1 MKPASVP
8 GNGIEGPHQVT
19 PRSLNATPPGDSM
32 PATGCDLGGKL
43 VSFTQIRWT
52 LASLALLALST
63 VAQAQSEGDLEW
75 RTYGGDLASTRY
87 SPADQIDAGNFGDLE
102 LAWTLRTDNFGPDP
116 EFNLQS
122 TPLMVGGVLYSVAG
136 SRRAVIAADAASG
149 ELLWMHRL
157 DEGERGAAAPRRLSG
172 RGLTWR
178 DNGGAGEIF
187 YVTPGYQ
194 LIGLDAAT
202 GRRLPGFGVDGIVDL
217 KQNMDQ
223 DIDLVTGEVGLH
235 AAPLAAGDTI
245 LVGAA
250 HLPGG
255 APRSMRNVKGHI
267 RGFDARTGDRK
278 WIFHT
283 IPGADEFGNDT
294 WLNESWRYT
303 GNAGVWGQMTV
314 DAELGIA
321 YFATEMPTNDYY
333 GGHRHGDNLFSD
345 SLVAVDLETG
355 ERLWYY
361 QFIHHDVWD
370 WDLPCAPILVD
381 ITVDGRE
388 IKAIAQ
394 PSKQT
399 WLYVFDRVTGEPVW
413 PIEERPVEAS
423 DVPGE
428 LLSPTQPYPTRP
440 PAYDRQGVGIDDLID
455 FTPELR
461 AEAERIAANHR
472 IGPIF
477 TPPTVSVPEGPWG
490 TLMLPS
496 QAGGTNW
503 PGASLDPETGIIYLY
518 SYTQVVSLGLINDP
532 ERSDMNFI
540 RGRASEVSAAEA
552 SLTIDGIPIIKPPWG
567 RITAIDLNRGEI
579 LWQVPHGETADNIRN
594 HPRLEGVDIPRTGRV
609 GRIGTLN
616 TKTLVIAGEGGMFTT
631 PSGERGA
638 MLRAYDKMTGEEVGE
653 VYMPAPQ
660 SGSPMTYVLDGVQY
674 IVVATSGSGQP
685 GRLLAYRLPP
695 E

>member
-1 MKPASVP
+1 MLRKRIGWLFCVVVIAVAP
-8 GNGIEGPHQVT
+8 
-19 PRSLNATPPGDSM
+19 
-32 PATGCDLGGKL
+32 
-43 VSFTQIRWT
+43 
-52 LASLALLALST
+52 
-63 VAQAQSEGDLEW
+63 AQAQPGGDLEW

-87 SPADQIDAGNFGDLE
+87 SPADQITADNFSDLE
-102 LAWTLRTDNFGPDP
+102 LAWSLRTDNFGPEP

-122 TPLMVGGVLYSVAG
+122 TPLMVGGVLYSTVG
-136 SRRAVIAADAASG
+136 SRRAVIAADAATG

-157 DEGERGAAAPRRLSG
+157 DEAERGSAAPRRLSG
-172 RGLTWR
+172 RGLAYR
-178 DNGGAGEIF
+178 DDGGAGQIL

-194 LIGLDAAT
+194 LLALSAAT
-202 GRRLPGFGVDGIVDL
+202 GQRIAGFGTDGIVDL
-217 KQNMDQ
+217 KLNMDQ

-235 AAPLAAGDTI
+235 AAPLVVGDTI
-245 LVGAA
+245 LIGAA
-250 HLPGG
+250 HLPGS
-255 APRSMRNVKGHI
+255 APESMENVKGHV
-267 RGFDARTGDRK
+267 RGFDAATGERK

-283 IPGADEFGNDT
+283 IPGGDEFGNDT
-294 WLNESWRYT
+294 WLNGSWRYT

-345 SLVAVDLETG
+345 SLVAVDIETG

-399 WLYVFDRVTGEPVW
+399 WLYVFDRETGEPVW
-413 PIEERPVEAS
+413 PIEERAVEAS
-423 DVPGE
+423 TVPGE
-428 LLSPTQPYPTRP
+428 LLALTQPYPTRP
-440 PAYDRQGVGIDDLID
+440 PAYDRQGVGLDDLID

-461 AEAERIAANHR
+461 AEAEQIVSNYRV
-472 IGPIF
+472 GPIF

-503 PGASLDPETGIIYLY
+503 PGGSLDPETGIIYLY
-518 SYTQVVSLGLINDP
+518 TYTQVVSLGLINDP
-532 ERSDMNFI
+532 ERSDMDFI
-540 RGRASEVSAAEA
+540 RGRTSEVTARDAA
-552 SLTIDGIPIIKPPWG
+552 LTIDGIPIIKPPWG

-579 LWQVPHGETADNIRN
+579 LWQVPHGATPDNIRN
-594 HPRLEGVDIPRTGRV
+594 HPRLQGVEVPRTGRV

-631 PSGERGA
+631 PSGARGA
-638 MLRAYDKMTGEEVGE
+638 MLRAYDKMTGSEVGE

-660 SGSPMTYVLDGVQY
+660 TGSPMTYVLDGVQY
-674 IVVATSGSGQP
+674 LVVAVSGSGESGQ
-685 GRLLAYRLPP
+685 LLAYRLPP

>member
-1 MKPASVP
+1 M
-8 GNGIEGPHQVT
+8 
-19 PRSLNATPPGDSM
+19 
-32 PATGCDLGGKL
+32 
-43 VSFTQIRWT
+43 SFRLMRWT
-52 LASLALLALST
+52 LALLVFAAAAP
-63 VAQAQSEGDLEW
+63 AQPAADLEW
-75 RTYGGDLASTRY
+75 PTYGGDLASTRY
-87 SPADQIDAGNFGDLE
+87 SPADLITADNFADLE
-102 LAWTLRTDNFGPDP
+102 LAWTLSTDNLGPEP
-116 EFNLQS
+116 EYNLQS
-122 TPLMVGGVLYSVAG
+122 TPLMVGGVLYTTAG
-136 SRRAVIAADAASG
+136 TRRAVVAADAATG
-149 ELLWMHRL
+149 ELLWTHRL

-172 RGLTWR
+172 RGLAYR
-178 DNGGAGEIF
+178 DNGGTGETF

-202 GRRLPGFGVDGIVDL
+202 GRRLPRFGTDGIVDL
-217 KQNMDQ
+217 KLTLDQ
-223 DIDLVTGEVGLH
+223 DVDPVTGEVGLH
-235 AAPLAAGDTI
+235 AAPIVAGDTI
-245 LVGAA
+245 VVGAA

-255 APRSMRNVKGHI
+255 RPRSMQNVKGHI
-267 RGFDARTGDRK
+267 RGFDARTGERK

-283 IPGADEFGNDT
+283 VPGADEFGNDT
-294 WLNESWRYT
+294 WLGDSWRYT
-303 GNAGVWGQMTV
+303 GNTGVWGQMTV

-355 ERLWYY
+355 ERLWHF

-388 IKAIAQ
+388 IKAVAQ

-423 DVPGE
+423 NVPGE
-428 LLSPTQPYPTRP
+428 LLALTQPFPTKP
-440 PAYDRQGVGIDDLID
+440 PAYDRQGVSIDDLVD

-461 AEAERIAANHR
+461 AEAERIASNYR
-472 IGPIF
+472 MGPIF

-503 PGASLDPETGIIYLY
+503 PGASYDPETGVMYLY
-518 SYTQVVSLGLINDP
+518 SYTQVVSLGLVNDP
-532 ERSDMNFI
+532 EQSDMNFI
-540 RGRASEVSAAEA
+540 RGRAPEIPAAEA
-552 SLTIDGIPIIKPPWG
+552 SLTIEGIPIIKPPWG
-567 RITAIDLNRGEI
+567 RITAIDLNQGEI
-579 LWQVPHGETADNIRN
+579 LWQVPHGETPDNIRN

-631 PSGERGA
+631 PSGEPGA

-695 E
+695 D

>member
-1 MKPASVP
+1 MLRKRIGWHFCVVVIAVAP
-8 GNGIEGPHQVT
+8 
-19 PRSLNATPPGDSM
+19 
-32 PATGCDLGGKL
+32 
-43 VSFTQIRWT
+43 
-52 LASLALLALST
+52 
-63 VAQAQSEGDLEW
+63 AQAQPGGDLEW

-87 SPADQIDAGNFGDLE
+87 SPADQITADNFSDLE
-102 LAWTLRTDNFGPDP
+102 LAWSLRTDNFGPEP

-122 TPLMVGGVLYSVAG
+122 TPLMVGGVLYSTVG
-136 SRRAVIAADAASG
+136 SRRAVIAADAATG

-157 DEGERGAAAPRRLSG
+157 DEAERGSAAPRRLSG
-172 RGLTWR
+172 RGLAYR
-178 DNGGAGEIF
+178 DDGGAGQIL

-194 LIGLDAAT
+194 LLALSAAT
-202 GRRLPGFGVDGIVDL
+202 GQRIAGFGTDGIVDL
-217 KQNMDQ
+217 KLNMDQ

-235 AAPLAAGDTI
+235 AAPLVVGDTI
-245 LVGAA
+245 LIGAA
-250 HLPGG
+250 HLPGS
-255 APRSMRNVKGHI
+255 APESMENVKGHV
-267 RGFDARTGDRK
+267 RGFDAATGERK

-283 IPGADEFGNDT
+283 IPGGDEFGNDT
-294 WLNESWRYT
+294 WLNGSWRYT

-345 SLVAVDLETG
+345 SLVAVDIETG

-399 WLYVFDRVTGEPVW
+399 WLYVFDRETGEPVW
-413 PIEERPVEAS
+413 PIEERAVEAS
-423 DVPGE
+423 TVPGE
-428 LLSPTQPYPTRP
+428 LLALTQPYPTRP
-440 PAYDRQGVGIDDLID
+440 PAYDRQGVGLDDLID

-461 AEAERIAANHR
+461 AEAEQIASNYR
-472 IGPIF
+472 VGPIF

-503 PGASLDPETGIIYLY
+503 PGGSLDPETGIIYLY
-518 SYTQVVSLGLINDP
+518 TYTQVVSLGLINDP
-532 ERSDMNFI
+532 ERSDMDFI
-540 RGRASEVSAAEA
+540 RGRTSEVTARDAA
-552 SLTIDGIPIIKPPWG
+552 LTIDGIPIIKPPWG

-579 LWQVPHGETADNIRN
+579 LWQVPHGATPDNIRN
-594 HPRLEGVDIPRTGRV
+594 HPRLQGVEVPRTGRV

-631 PSGERGA
+631 PSGARGA
-638 MLRAYDKMTGEEVGE
+638 MLRAYDKMTGSEVGE

-660 SGSPMTYVLDGVQY
+660 TGSPMTYVLDGVQY
-674 IVVATSGSGQP
+674 LVVAVSGSGESGQ
-685 GRLLAYRLPP
+685 LLAYRLPP

>member
-1 MKPASVP
+1 MVHIQCRWIVGLLLVSSVP
-8 GNGIEGPHQVT
+8 AFPQGT
-19 PRSLNATPPGDSM
+19 
-32 PATGCDLGGKL
+32 
-43 VSFTQIRWT
+43 
-52 LASLALLALST
+52 
-63 VAQAQSEGDLEW
+63 GDLEW

-87 SPADQIDAGNFGDLE
+87 SPADLITADNFNDLE
-102 LAWTLRTDNFGPDP
+102 LAWSLQTDNFGPEP
-116 EFNLQS
+116 EYNLQS
-122 TPLMVGGVLYSVAG
+122 TPLMVGGVLYSTVG
-136 SRRAVIAADAASG
+136 SRRAVIAADAQTG
-149 ELLWMHRL
+149 ELLWMHRF

-172 RGLTWR
+172 RGLAYR
-178 DNGGAGEIF
+178 DSGAAGEIF

-202 GRRLPGFGVDGIVDL
+202 GQLLDSFGSGGVVDL

-235 AAPLAAGDTI
+235 AAPVVAGDTI
-245 LVGAA
+245 MIGAA
-250 HLPGG
+250 HLPGS
-255 APRSMRNVKGHI
+255 APRSMENVKGHV
-267 RGFDARTGDRK
+267 RGFDARTGERK

-294 WLNESWRYT
+294 WLNDSWRYT
-303 GNAGVWGQMTV
+303 GNTGVWGQMTV
-314 DAELGIA
+314 DAELGIG

-333 GGHRHGDNLFSD
+333 GGHRHGDNLYSD

-355 ERLWYY
+355 DRLWYY

-381 ITVDGRE
+381 ITVDGRD

-413 PIEERPVEAS
+413 PIEERAVEAS
-423 DVPGE
+423 NVPGE
-428 LLSPTQPYPTRP
+428 LLAPTQPFPTKP
-440 PAYDRQGVGIDDLID
+440 PAYDRQGVSIDDLTD

-461 AEAERIAANHR
+461 AEAERIASNYR

-477 TPPTVSVPEGPWG
+477 TPPTVSEPGGPWG

-503 PGASLDPETGIIYLY
+503 PGGSFDPETGIIYLY
-518 SYTQVVSLGLINDP
+518 TYTQVVSLGLINDP
-532 ERSDMNFI
+532 ERSDMNYI
-540 RGRASEVSAAEA
+540 RGRASEVSVRDAA
-552 SLTIDGIPIIKPPWG
+552 LTIDGIPIIKPPWG
-567 RITAIDLNRGEI
+567 RITAIDLNQGEI
-579 LWQVPHGETADNIRN
+579 LWQVPHGETPDNIRN
-594 HPRLEGVDIPRTGRV
+594 HPRLAGVDIPRTGRV

-616 TKTLVIAGEGGMFTT
+616 TKTLVVAGEGGLFTT
-631 PSGERGA
+631 PSGEPGA
-638 MLRAYDKMTGEEVGE
+638 MLRAYNKLTGEEVGA

-674 IVVATSGSGQP
+674 IVVAVSGSGMSGQ
-685 GRLLAYRLPP
+685 LLAYRLPP